1 MKITIKGDEQVEKL
15 VQMKAKLFQENGEK
29 VLRPVKE
36 LKVKFEGD
44 RYVNLNRNQD
54 LLIKRILATKHYSD
68 MIVFQYLIS
77 NLSLISGL
85 VHINQKKII
94 DDLKLDQSNVS
105 HALKRLKHP
114 VELKNKQVLA
124 ELVRDFEGDEDFAS
138 GLALHPELVI
148 IGDHD
153 RARLLWEI
161 AGKQQEDRV
170 KKRVQELI
178 EKITARVKNS
188 DEAWKA
194 VKEELQ
200 KAKADKS
207 VSEEVKRYFNEEF

>member
-1 MKITIKGDEQVEKL
+1 MKKTIKSDEQIEKL
-15 VQMKAKLFQENGEK
+15 RVMKAKLFHENGEL
-29 VLRPVKE
+29 VLRAEKA
-36 LKVKFEGD
+36 KKIKFEGD

-54 LLIKRILATKHYSD
+54 LLIKRIVATKNYSD
-68 MIVFQYLIS
+68 MIVIQFLMS

-94 DDLKLDQSNVS
+94 DDLELDQSNVS
-105 HALKRLKHP
+105 HSLKRLKNT
-114 VELKNKQVLA
+114 VKLENKVVLA

-161 AGKQQEDRV
+161 AGKQKEDRA

-200 KAKADKS
+200 KAKADES